1 MKFGNF
7 ECSHFWSESMQVQ
20 MIVNHLNPC
29 FSLSTEVAM
38 IQKRHHNC
46 EGGLVEV
53 DRGLSSQRIFPSHAQ
68 NFLEFWKSP
77 ADLAIIPQV
86 NLKKNKTQKY
96 KQIHE
101 YTIKNSSQKSS
112 INFNKMKRLL
122 LVETSL
128 SLACALRMCFNLCYV
143 ASEYRL

>member
-1 MKFGNF
+1 
-7 ECSHFWSESMQVQ
+7 MQVQ

-86 NLKKNKTQKY
+86 NLKKTKHKNTNKYMSTRSR
-96 KQIHE
+96 ILPRNPLLIL
-101 YTIKNSSQKSS
+101 IK
-112 INFNKMKRLL
+112 
-122 LVETSL
+122 
-128 SLACALRMCFNLCYV
+128 
-143 ASEYRL
+143 